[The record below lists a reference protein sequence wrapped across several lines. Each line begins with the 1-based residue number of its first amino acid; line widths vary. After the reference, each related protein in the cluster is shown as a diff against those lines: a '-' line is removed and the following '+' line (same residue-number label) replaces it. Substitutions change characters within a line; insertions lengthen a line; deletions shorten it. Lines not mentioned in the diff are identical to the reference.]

1 MTSHFGLMILF
12 AMFVATIFA
21 TIARDTAREQL
32 LLGLRLWGAF
42 IATGLAL
49 GWVMRAFPL

>member
-1 MTSHFGLMILF
+1 MTSHFGLMLLF

-21 TIARDTAREQL
+21 AIARDTAREQI
-32 LLGLRLWGAF
+32 LLGLRLWAAF

-49 GWVMRAFPL
+49 GWVMRVFPL

>member
-21 TIARDTAREQL
+21 AIARDTAREQI

-49 GWVMRAFPL
+49 GWVMRVFPL

>member
-12 AMFVATIFA
+12 AVFVATIFA
-21 TIARDTAREQL
+21 TIAKDTTRDQM
-32 LLGLRLWGAF
+32 LLGLRLLGAF

-49 GWVMRAFPL
+49 GWVMRVFPL

>member
-21 TIARDTAREQL
+21 TIAKDTARAQV
-32 LLGLRLWGAF
+32 LLGLRLLAAF

-49 GWVMRAFPL
+49 GWLMRIFPL

>member
-12 AMFVATIFA
+12 AIFVAAILA
-21 TIARDTAREQL
+21 TIAKDTAREQL

-49 GWVMRAFPL
+49 GWVMRIFPV

>member
-21 TIARDTAREQL
+21 TIAKETAREQL
-32 LLGLRLWGAF
+32 WLGLRLLGAF

-49 GWVMRAFPL
+49 GWVMRVFPL

>member
-21 TIARDTAREQL
+21 TIARDTAREQI

-49 GWVMRAFPL
+49 GWVMRVFPL

>member
-12 AMFVATIFA
+12 AAFVATIFA
-21 TIARDTAREQL
+21 TIAKDAAREQL
-32 LLGLRLWGAF
+32 LLGLRLFGAF

-49 GWVMRAFPL
+49 GWVMRVFPL

>member
-1 MTSHFGLMILF
+1 MTSHVGLMILF
-12 AMFVATIFA
+12 AMFVAAIFA
-21 TIARDTAREQL
+21 TIAKDTAREQI

-49 GWVMRAFPL
+49 GWVMRVFPL

>member
-1 MTSHFGLMILF
+1 MTSHFGLMIVF

-21 TIARDTAREQL
+21 TIARDTAREQI

-42 IATGLAL
+42 IATGLVL
-49 GWVMRAFPL
+49 GWVMRVFPL

>member
-12 AMFVATIFA
+12 AVFVATIFA
-21 TIARDTAREQL
+21 TIAKDTARDQMQ
-32 LLGLRLWGAF
+32 LGLRLLGAF

-49 GWVMRAFPL
+49 GWVMRVFPL

>member
-12 AMFVATIFA
+12 AVFVATIFA
-21 TIARDTAREQL
+21 TIAKDTARDQM
-32 LLGLRLWGAF
+32 LLGLRLLGAF

-49 GWVMRAFPL
+49 GWVMRVFPL

>member
-1 MTSHFGLMILF
+1 MISHFGLMILF

-21 TIARDTAREQL
+21 TIARDTAREQF

-42 IATGLAL
+42 IATGLVL
-49 GWVMRAFPL
+49 GWVMRVFPL